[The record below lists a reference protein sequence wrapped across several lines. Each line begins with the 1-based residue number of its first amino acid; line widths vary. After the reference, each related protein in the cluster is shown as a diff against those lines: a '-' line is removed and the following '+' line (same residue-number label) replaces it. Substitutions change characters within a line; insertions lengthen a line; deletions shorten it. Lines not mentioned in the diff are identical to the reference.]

1 MFRSRLRGAARR
13 IREGIRM
20 SSQRLQRVAEVLRY
34 EISELVRLKI
44 RDPRL
49 GFVTIT
55 NVEVSPDLRH
65 AKVFVSSLGTPEEA
79 LKSIKILSRAAGFI
93 RSELFKRVH
102 LRLIPEL
109 SFRIDRSIEHSIRI
123 SQVLRELKDESER
136 RQS

>member
-1 MFRSRLRGAARR
+1 
-13 IREGIRM
+13 M